1 MAATRTHAAKRPAA
15 GRFRGPGSPTHRP
28 AARRTAAPAWRP
40 ALVTRRKPQKS
51 GIAKIL
57 GGLGAALPGA
67 GSRKAGRGGG
77 MGKGRAAGG
86 LAVLAGAAGL
96 ALKNRDR
103 LQAMITRKGPDSDDR
118 APHPAAP
125 PPTPVA
131 VDERPAPAAG
141 AADPLAPG
149 TGAGEPLADRRQPVD
164 PTDRP
169 AP

>member
-40 ALVTRRKPQKS
+40 PLVTRRKPHKS

-86 LAVLAGAAGL
+86 LAVLAGAAL
-96 ALKNRDR
+96 IA
-103 LQAMITRKGPDSDDR
+103 AMPATRRER
-118 APHPAAP
+118 AV
-125 PPTPVA
+125 TPWH
-131 VDERPAPAAG
+131 AG
-141 AADPLAPG
+141 SA
-149 TGAGEPLADRRQPVD
+149 
-164 PTDRP
+164 
-169 AP
+169 